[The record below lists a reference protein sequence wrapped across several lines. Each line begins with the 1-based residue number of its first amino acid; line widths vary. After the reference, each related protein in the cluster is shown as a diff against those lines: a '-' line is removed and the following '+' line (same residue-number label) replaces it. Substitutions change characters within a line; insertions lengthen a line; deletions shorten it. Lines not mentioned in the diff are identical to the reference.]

1 MSDDG
6 KLPVSA
12 EVVPRGTK
20 RGVPNAPKGRKKG
33 QLNIATR
40 DVRAAVALIAE
51 NNVAN
56 VQKWLERT
64 ARKQPARAL
73 QLYLDLIEYHI
84 PKLARTEHTGEEK
97 PDGTREPIRVI
108 FGAK

>member
-1 MSDDG
+1 MSEEPKQSPDR
-6 KLPVSA
+6 
-12 EVVPRGTK
+12 EVVKRGTRPK
-20 RGVPNAPKGRKKG
+20 PNGGKGRPKGAVNR
-33 QLNIATR
+33 ATR
-40 DVRAAVALIAE
+40 DVRAAVAEIAQ
-51 NNVAN
+51 NNVQN

-73 QLYLDLIEYHI
+73 QLYLDLIEYHV

-97 PDGTREPIRVI
+97 PDGTLEPIRVI